1 MIHPSKILLVDD
13 DPFAVDSLELA
24 DSGSTTVS
32 ASNGREPS
40 RQSMMAR
47 RVSWFVSFVL
57 GLALGTGIAV
67 LLGTLS
73 AWFSS

>member
-1 MIHPSKILLVDD
+1 MIQPSKILIVDD
-13 DPFAVDSLELA
+13 DPSAVDSLELE
-24 DSGSTTVS
+24 DSGYTTVS

-57 GLALGTGIAV
+57 GLALGTSIAA
-67 LLGTLS
+67 LLSTLS

>member
-13 DPFAVDSLELA
+13 DPFAVDSLELE

-57 GLALGTGIAV
+57 GLALGTGIAI
-67 LLGTLS
+67 LLATLN

>member
-1 MIHPSKILLVDD
+1 MIHPSKMPLVDD
-13 DPFAVDSLELA
+13 NPFAVDSLELE

-32 ASNGREPS
+32 VSNGREPS
-40 RQSMMAR
+40 RRSMTAR
-47 RVSWFVSFVL
+47 RVSRFVSFVL

>member
-1 MIHPSKILLVDD
+1 MIHPSKMPLVDD
-13 DPFAVDSLELA
+13 NPFAVDSLELE

-32 ASNGREPS
+32 VSNGREPS

-67 LLGTLS
+67 LLATLS

>member
-1 MIHPSKILLVDD
+1 MIHPSKMPLVDD
-13 DPFAVDSLELA
+13 NPFAVDSLELE

-32 ASNGREPS
+32 VSNGREPS

-57 GLALGTGIAV
+57 GLALGTSIAA

>member
-1 MIHPSKILLVDD
+1 MIHPSKMLIVDD
-13 DPFAVDSLELA
+13 DPSW
-24 DSGSTTVS
+24 
-32 ASNGREPS
+32 
-40 RQSMMAR
+40 QSMMAR

-57 GLALGTGIAV
+57 GLALGTSIAA